1 MNYRVLCVTDRSDLP
16 ETELFIGLKNSGV
29 DVEVFCNPTGRY
41 HERLLNSAVK
51 TMPLILKSRFDLSGI
66 RIIRRQLKSKTY
78 DLLYCFNNPAVSNAL
93 LAAIHIPVTFIT
105 YRGII
110 GNIHFLSPASWTT
123 HLNPRVRKIVCVAN
137 AVRDN
142 LLNMKLLSFSINPE
156 RVITIY
162 KGHDVRWYQSPPADL
177 SEFNIPHGSF
187 IIGFAG
193 RDRRRKG
200 LDILIDSTKW
210 LPEKAPIHFL
220 LMGKFE
226 ANKRINTLI
235 NNSPYKERIHLLKY
249 RKDAPAIAA
258 ACDVFIMP
266 STKREGLSR
275 AVIEAMSC
283 QTTPIVTDVG
293 GLPELVINN
302 QSGLIIPP
310 KDSKAIAEAIM
321 SLYND
326 PERNRMMGKHARKR
340 IETHFNIEKTIAET
354 KEMFERIVEGS

>member
-29 DVEVFCNPTGRY
+29 DIEVFCNPTGRY

-51 TMPLILKSRFDLSGI
+51 TMPLILKSRFDLPGI
-66 RIIRRQLKSKTY
+66 RIIRRQLKSKKY
-78 DLLYCFNNPAVSNAL
+78 DIAYCFNNPAASNAL
-93 LAAIHIPVTFIT
+93 LAAINIPIKFAT
-105 YRGII
+105 YRGTI

-123 HLNPRVRKIVCVAN
+123 HLNPRVKRIICVSN
-137 AVRDN
+137 AVRDH
-142 LLNMKLLSFSINPE
+142 LLNMKFLSFTINPE

-162 KGHDVRWYQSPPADL
+162 KGHDIKWYQNTPADL

-193 RDRRRKG
+193 RDRPHKG
-200 LDILIDSTKW
+200 VDVLIDSLKW
-210 LPEKAPIHFL
+210 LPENVSIHVL
-220 LMGKFE
+220 LMGKLE
-226 ANKRINTLI
+226 GNKRLNKLI
-235 NNSPYKERIHLLKY
+235 NNSPCKEKIHVLTY
-249 RKDAPAIAA
+249 REDAPAIAA
-258 ACDVFIMP
+258 VCDAFIMP

-283 QTTPIVTDVG
+283 GTTPIVTDVG

-326 PERNRMMGKHARKR
+326 PERNRMMGKNARKR
-340 IETHFNIEKTIAET
+340 IESEFNIVKTIAKT
-354 KEMFERIVEGS
+354 KEMFEKLVEES